1 MVVSCDWNPPLSCE
15 NLEFFLNFCLVL
27 KQYITFEQYSTLLLF
42 LVLSFIYYFRKYNEK
57 HRNCLYTGGR
67 PLHPPGAITMV
78 DVNLKRTF
86 SSGEWEKGAAIKD
99 NVIIVDNVCPSNI
112 KLQQSR
118 TKKKRENLYSYKL
131 LTSLIQ
137 SNITMLFTNC
147 TTNLIKYKCIL
158 FILSPF
164 SGLKQFTHL
173 LNTPMIV
180 LDSPRSLTA

>member
-42 LVLSFIYYFRKYNEK
+42 LVLSFIYYFRKYNE
-57 HRNCLYTGGR
+57 NTGTVCTQVADR
-67 PLHPPGAITMV
+67 SLPPGAITMV

-86 SSGEWEKGAAIKD
+86 SSVEWEKGAAIKD

-137 SNITMLFTNC
+137 SNITRLFTNC

-158 FILSPF
+158 FILF
-164 SGLKQFTHL
+164 SFFWFEAIYTSAEY
-173 LNTPMIV
+173 PY
-180 LDSPRSLTA
+180 DCPR